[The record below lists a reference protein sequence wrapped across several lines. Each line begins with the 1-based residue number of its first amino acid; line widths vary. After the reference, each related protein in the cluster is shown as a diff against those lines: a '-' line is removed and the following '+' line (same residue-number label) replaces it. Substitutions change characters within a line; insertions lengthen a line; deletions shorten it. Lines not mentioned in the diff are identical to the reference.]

1 MIGFL
6 LGMLASA
13 GLCLCWI
20 GLCERANHRAVE
32 RVLDRDDEIV
42 SDSATVVWNR
52 RTEEWGW
59 IDNDDRPLMWGRAE
73 EDDDENA

>member
-13 GLCLCWI
+13 GLCIGWI
-20 GLCERANHRAVE
+20 SLCERANRRAVE
-32 RVLDRDDEIV
+32 RVLDRDEEIV

-52 RTEEWGW
+52 CTEEWGW